1 MTTTKSKPMATLA
14 AKANVKALNPR
25 SPDTKYVGHE
35 PEWRVQPVS
44 NRVSSFSN
52 AFGWYNYFYGKKDAK
67 DFIGAYLDAHERT
80 KDARRIRTL
89 PDSQIRLTTGWL
101 CRMVTM
107 GLELSESEQ
116 IKLDN
121 LILELLAAKQE
132 EVAEKTEEAKPTGPT
147 IQDRLREKA
156 SECAGEIEGLFDDF
170 VAAGAKMSAQF
181 QPITIIRGHNVAPQL
196 ISQIQQIWKHH
207 LVELEAAVAGKDPQL
222 VEGYSFLTKNQLKQ
236 MVKFAEQV
244 ITDCNNYV
252 QIKKVERKPRAKKA
266 VSPEK
271 VTAKFKY
278 LKTFP
283 ELKLVSEPSVK
294 LVDATEAWL
303 YDTVKRKLI
312 HVVGDAHRG
321 NFTVKSSAV
330 VGFDTGASSQKT
342 LRKPAETLKALLAAG
357 KPATRKIFK
366 ELSTT
371 ETQWNGRGNENLII
385 LKAW

>member
-1 MTTTKSKPMATLA
+1 MATLA

-44 NRVSSFSN
+44 NRVSSLSN

-67 DFIGAYLDAHERT
+67 DFIGSYLDAHERA

-89 PDSQIRLTTGWL
+89 PDSQIRLNTCWL

-121 LILELLAAKQE
+121 LIQDLLAAKQE
-132 EVAEKTEEAKPTGPT
+132 EVAEKTEEAKPTGLT

-170 VAAGAKMSAQF
+170 LAAGAKMSAQF

-271 VTAKFKY
+271 VTARFKY

-283 ELKLVSEPSVK
+283 ELKLVSEPAVK

-342 LRKPAETLKALLAAG
+342 LRKPAETLKSLLAAG
-357 KPATRKIFK
+357 KPAARKIFK

>member
-1 MTTTKSKPMATLA
+1 MTTTKAKPMALA
-14 AKANVKALNPR
+14 AKANVKPLNPR
-25 SPDTKYVGHE
+25 SPDTKYVGNE
-35 PEWRVQPVS
+35 PEWRVQPIS
-44 NRVSSFSN
+44 NRVSSLSN

-67 DFIGAYLDAHERT
+67 DFIAAYLDARGLV
-80 KDARRIRTL
+80 KDARVIRAL

-101 CRMVTM
+101 CRMSTM
-107 GLELSESEQ
+107 GLELSEHEQ

-121 LILELLAAKQE
+121 LIQEALVVKQDDEPVAAVETK
-132 EVAEKTEEAKPTGPT
+132 VSGPT
-147 IQDRLREKA
+147 IQDRLKEKA
-156 SECAGEIEGLFDDF
+156 VDCAGEIEGLFDDF

-196 ISQIQQIWKHH
+196 INHIQLIWKRH
-207 LVELEAAVAGKDPQL
+207 LSELEAAVTGKDAQL
-222 VEGYSFLTKNQLKQ
+222 VEGYGYLTKTQLKQ
-236 MVKFAEQV
+236 LVKFAEQV

-266 VSPEK
+266 VSAEK

-278 LKTFP
+278 LKTFSD
-283 ELKLVSEPSVK
+283 LKLVSEPAVK

-321 NFTVKSSAV
+321 SFTVKSSAV
-330 VGFDTGASSQKT
+330 IGFDTGTSSQKT
-342 LRKPAETLKALLAAG
+342 LRKPAETIKALLAAG

-366 ELSTT
+366 ELTTT
-371 ETQWNGRGNENLII
+371 ETQWNGRGNESLII
-385 LKAW
+385 LKVW

>member
-1 MTTTKSKPMATLA
+1 MATLA

-35 PEWRVQPVS
+35 PEWRVQPIS
-44 NRVSSFSN
+44 NRISSFSN

-67 DFIGAYLDAHERT
+67 DFIGAYLDAHNRS

-89 PDSQIRLTTGWL
+89 PDSQVRLTTGWL

-107 GLELSESEQ
+107 GLELTDHEQ

-121 LILELLAAKQE
+121 LILELLAEKQ
-132 EVAEKTEEAKPTGPT
+132 TEPVEAVEAKPAGPT
-147 IQDRLREKA
+147 IQDRLKEKA

-196 ISQIQQIWKHH
+196 IHQIQQIWKGH
-207 LVELEAAVAGKDPQL
+207 LTELEAAVAGKDPQL
-222 VEGYSFLTKNQLKQ
+222 VEGYGRFTKNQLKQ
-236 MVKFAEQV
+236 LVKFAEQV

-266 VSPEK
+266 VSAEK

-283 ELKLVSEPSVK
+283 DLKLVSEPAVK

-312 HVVGDAHRG
+312 HVVGDTHRG

-330 VGFDTGASSQKT
+330 IGFDTGASSQKT

-371 ETQWNGRGNENLII
+371 ETQWNGRGNDNLII
-385 LKAW
+385 LKVW

>member
-1 MTTTKSKPMATLA
+1 MATLA

-25 SPDTKYVGHE
+25 SPDTKYVGNE
-35 PEWRVQPVS
+35 PEWRVQPIS
-44 NRVSSFSN
+44 NRISSFSN

-67 DFIGAYLDAHERT
+67 DFIAAYLDAHNRSR
-80 KDARRIRTL
+80 DARRIRTL

-101 CRMVTM
+101 CRMTTM
-107 GLELSESEQ
+107 GLELTDQEQ

-121 LILELLAAKQE
+121 LIQELLAEKQ
-132 EVAEKTEEAKPTGPT
+132 TEPVEAVEAKPAGPT

-170 VAAGAKMSAQF
+170 IAAGAKMSAQF

-196 ISQIQQIWKHH
+196 IHQIQQIWKGH
-207 LVELEAAVAGKDPQL
+207 LTELEAAVTGKDPQL
-222 VEGYSFLTKNQLKQ
+222 VEGYSRFTKNQLKQ
-236 MVKFAEQV
+236 LVKFAEQV

-266 VSPEK
+266 VSAEK

-283 ELKLVSEPSVK
+283 DLKLVSEPAVK

-330 VGFDTGASSQKT
+330 IGFDTGASSQKT

-366 ELSTT
+366 ELTTT
-371 ETQWNGRGNENLII
+371 ETQWNGRGNDNLII
-385 LKAW
+385 LKVW

>member
-1 MTTTKSKPMATLA
+1 MATLA

-283 ELKLVSEPSVK
+283 ELKLVSEPAVK

>member
-1 MTTTKSKPMATLA
+1 MATLA

-44 NRVSSFSN
+44 NRTSSLSN

-67 DFIGAYLDAHERT
+67 DFIASYLDAHERA

-101 CRMVTM
+101 CRMVTV

-121 LILELLAAKQE
+121 LISELLAAKQE
-132 EVAEKTEEAKPTGPT
+132 EAAEKTEEAKPTGPT

-207 LVELEAAVAGKDPQL
+207 LVELEAAVVGKDPQL

-283 ELKLVSEPSVK
+283 ELKLVSEPAVK

>member
-1 MTTTKSKPMATLA
+1 MATLA
-14 AKANVKALNPR
+14 AKANIKALNPR

-35 PEWRVQPVS
+35 PEWRVQPIS
-44 NRVSSFSN
+44 NRISSFSN

-67 DFIGAYLDAHERT
+67 DFIASYLDAHNRT

-89 PDSQIRLTTGWL
+89 PDSQVRLTTGWL
-101 CRMVTM
+101 CRMTTM
-107 GLELSESEQ
+107 GLELTDQEQ

-121 LILELLAAKQE
+121 LILELLAEKQAE
-132 EVAEKTEEAKPTGPT
+132 PTEAVEVKPAGPT
-147 IQDRLREKA
+147 IQDRLKEKA

-170 VAAGAKMSAQF
+170 IAAGAKMSAQF

-196 ISQIQQIWKHH
+196 IHQIQQIWKNH
-207 LVELEAAVAGKDPQL
+207 LTELEAVVAGKDAQL
-222 VEGYSFLTKNQLKQ
+222 VEGYGYLTKTQLKQ
-236 MVKFAEQV
+236 LVKFAEQV

-266 VSPEK
+266 VSAEK

-283 ELKLVSEPSVK
+283 DLKLVSEPAVK

-321 NFTVKSSAV
+321 SFTVKSSAV
-330 VGFDTGASSQKT
+330 IGFDTGTSSQKT

-371 ETQWNGRGNENLII
+371 ETQWNGRGNDNLII
-385 LKAW
+385 LKVW

>member
-1 MTTTKSKPMATLA
+1 MATLA

-25 SPDTKYVGHE
+25 SPDTKYVGNE
-35 PEWRVQPVS
+35 PEWRVQPIS
-44 NRVSSFSN
+44 NRISSFSN

-67 DFIGAYLDAHERT
+67 DFIGAYLDAHNRSR
-80 KDARRIRTL
+80 DARRIRTL

-101 CRMVTM
+101 CRMTTM
-107 GLELSESEQ
+107 GLELTDQEQ

-121 LILELLAAKQE
+121 LILELLAEKQ
-132 EVAEKTEEAKPTGPT
+132 AEPVEAVEAKPAGPT

-196 ISQIQQIWKHH
+196 IHQIQQIWKGH
-207 LVELEAAVAGKDPQL
+207 LTELEAVVAGKDAQL
-222 VEGYSFLTKNQLKQ
+222 VEGYGYLTKTQLKQ
-236 MVKFAEQV
+236 LVKFAEQV

-266 VSPEK
+266 VSAEK

-283 ELKLVSEPSVK
+283 DLKLVSEPAVK

-321 NFTVKSSAV
+321 SFTVKSSAV
-330 VGFDTGASSQKT
+330 IGFDTGTSSQKT
-342 LRKPAETLKALLAAG
+342 LRKPAETLKALLSAG

-366 ELSTT
+366 ELGTT
-371 ETQWNGRGNENLII
+371 ETQWNGRGNDNLII
-385 LKAW
+385 LKVW

>member
-1 MTTTKSKPMATLA
+1 MATLA
-14 AKANVKALNPR
+14 AKTNVKALNPR
-25 SPDTKYVGHE
+25 SPDTKYVGNE
-35 PEWRVQPVS
+35 PEWRVQPTS
-44 NRVSSFSN
+44 NRVSKFSN
-52 AFGWYNYFYGKKDAK
+52 AFGWYSYFYGKKDAK
-67 DFIGAYLDAHERT
+67 DFIASYLDAHNRT

-101 CRMVTM
+101 CRMVTV
-107 GLELSESEQ
+107 GLELDDHEQ

-121 LILELLAAKQE
+121 LIQELLAEKQAE
-132 EVAEKTEEAKPTGPT
+132 PVAAVEAKPAGPT
-147 IQDRLREKA
+147 IQDRLKEKA

-170 VAAGAKMSAQF
+170 IAAGAKMSAQF

-196 ISQIQQIWKHH
+196 IHQIQQIWKGH
-207 LVELEAAVAGKDPQL
+207 LTELEAVVAGKDAQL
-222 VEGYSFLTKNQLKQ
+222 VEGYGRFTKTQLKQ
-236 MVKFAEQV
+236 LVKFAEQV

-266 VSPEK
+266 VSAEK
-271 VTAKFKY
+271 VTARFKY

-283 ELKLVSEPSVK
+283 DLKLVSEPAVK

-330 VGFDTGASSQKT
+330 IGFDTGTSSQKT

-371 ETQWNGRGNENLII
+371 ETQWNGRGNDNLII
-385 LKAW
+385 LKVW

>member
-1 MTTTKSKPMATLA
+1 MTTTKAKPMATLA

-35 PEWRVQPVS
+35 PEWRVQPTS
-44 NRVSSFSN
+44 NRTSSLSN

-67 DFIGAYLDAHERT
+67 DFIGAYLDAHERG

-101 CRMVTM
+101 CRMVTR

-121 LILELLAAKQE
+121 LIAELLTVKQDDA
-132 EVAEKTEEAKPTGPT
+132 VEKTEEAKPTGPT

-170 VAAGAKMSAQF
+170 VTAGARMSAQF

-266 VSPEK
+266 VSAEK
-271 VTAKFKY
+271 VTARFKY

-283 ELKLVSEPSVK
+283 DLKLVSEPAVK

-371 ETQWNGRGNENLII
+371 ETQWNGRGNDNLII
-385 LKAW
+385 LKTW

>member
-44 NRVSSFSN
+44 NRVSSLSN

-67 DFIGAYLDAHERT
+67 DFIGSYLDAHERA

-121 LILELLAAKQE
+121 LIQDLLAAKQE
-132 EVAEKTEEAKPTGPT
+132 EVAEKTEEAKPTGLT

-170 VAAGAKMSAQF
+170 LAAGAKMSAQF

-271 VTAKFKY
+271 VTARFKY

-283 ELKLVSEPSVK
+283 ELKLVSEPAVK

-342 LRKPAETLKALLAAG
+342 LRKPAETLKSLLAAG
-357 KPATRKIFK
+357 KPAARKIFK

>member
-1 MTTTKSKPMATLA
+1 MATLA

-44 NRVSSFSN
+44 NRTSSFSN

-67 DFIGAYLDAHERT
+67 DFIASYLDAHERA

-107 GLELSESEQ
+107 GLELSDSEQ

-121 LILELLAAKQE
+121 LIQELLAAKQE
-132 EVAEKTEEAKPTGPT
+132 EVAEKPEEVKPAGPT

-222 VEGYSFLTKNQLKQ
+222 VEGYSYLNKNQLKQ
-236 MVKFAEQV
+236 LVKFAEQV

-266 VSPEK
+266 VSAEK

-283 ELKLVSEPSVK
+283 DLKLVSEPAVK

-330 VGFDTGASSQKT
+330 IGFDTGASSQRT

-357 KPATRKIFK
+357 KPAARKIFK

>member
-1 MTTTKSKPMATLA
+1 MATLA

-44 NRVSSFSN
+44 NRTSSLSN

-67 DFIGAYLDAHERT
+67 DFIASYLDAHERA

-101 CRMVTM
+101 CRMVTV

-121 LILELLAAKQE
+121 LIQELLAEKQAE
-132 EVAEKTEEAKPTGPT
+132 PTEVVEAKPAGPT
-147 IQDRLREKA
+147 IQDRLKEKA

-196 ISQIQQIWKHH
+196 IHQIQQIWKGH
-207 LVELEAAVAGKDPQL
+207 LTELEAVVAGKDAQL
-222 VEGYSFLTKNQLKQ
+222 VEGYGRFTKTQLKQ
-236 MVKFAEQV
+236 LVKFAEQV

-266 VSPEK
+266 VSAEK
-271 VTAKFKY
+271 VTARFKY

-283 ELKLVSEPSVK
+283 DLKLVSEPAVK

>member
-1 MTTTKSKPMATLA
+1 VLF
-14 AKANVKALNPR
+14 R
-25 SPDTKYVGHE
+25 SISRLSH
-35 PEWRVQPVS
+35 
-44 NRVSSFSN
+44 

>member
-44 NRVSSFSN
+44 NRVSSLSN

-67 DFIGAYLDAHERT
+67 DFIGSYLDAHERA

-89 PDSQIRLTTGWL
+89 PDSQIRLNTCWL

-121 LILELLAAKQE
+121 LIQDLLAAKQE
-132 EVAEKTEEAKPTGPT
+132 EVAEKTEEAKPTGLT

-170 VAAGAKMSAQF
+170 LAAGAKMSAQF

-271 VTAKFKY
+271 VTARFKY

-283 ELKLVSEPSVK
+283 ELKLVSEPAVK

-342 LRKPAETLKALLAAG
+342 LRKPAETLKSLLAAG
-357 KPATRKIFK
+357 KPAARKIFK

>member
-1 MTTTKSKPMATLA
+1 MATLA

-44 NRVSSFSN
+44 NRTSSLSN

-67 DFIGAYLDAHERT
+67 DFIASYLDAHEQA

-101 CRMVTM
+101 CRMVTV

-121 LILELLAAKQE
+121 LISELLAAKQE
-132 EVAEKTEEAKPTGPT
+132 EVAEKTEETKPTGPT

-222 VEGYSFLTKNQLKQ
+222 VEGYSHLNKNQLKQ
-236 MVKFAEQV
+236 LVKFAEQV

-266 VSPEK
+266 VSAEK

-283 ELKLVSEPSVK
+283 DLKLVSEPAVK

-330 VGFDTGASSQKT
+330 IGFDTGASSQRT

-357 KPATRKIFK
+357 KPAARKIFK

>member
-1 MTTTKSKPMATLA
+1 MATLV

-25 SPDTKYVGHE
+25 SPDTKYVGNE
-35 PEWRVQPVS
+35 PEWRVQPTS
-44 NRVSSFSN
+44 NRVSKFSN
-52 AFGWYNYFYGKKDAK
+52 AFSWYNYFYGKKDAK
-67 DFIGAYLDAHERT
+67 DFIASYLDAHNRT

-101 CRMVTM
+101 CRMVTV
-107 GLELSESEQ
+107 GLELDDHEQ

-121 LILELLAAKQE
+121 LILELLAEKQAE
-132 EVAEKTEEAKPTGPT
+132 PVAAVEAKPAGPT
-147 IQDRLREKA
+147 IQDRLKEKA

-196 ISQIQQIWKHH
+196 IHQIQQIWKGH
-207 LVELEAAVAGKDPQL
+207 LTELEAVVAGKDAQL
-222 VEGYSFLTKNQLKQ
+222 VEGYGRFTKTQLKQ
-236 MVKFAEQV
+236 LVKFAEQV

-266 VSPEK
+266 VSAEK
-271 VTAKFKY
+271 VTARFKY

-283 ELKLVSEPSVK
+283 DLKLVSEPAVK

-330 VGFDTGASSQKT
+330 IGFDTGTSSQKT

-366 ELSTT
+366 ELGTT
-371 ETQWNGRGNENLII
+371 ETQWNGRGNDNLII
-385 LKAW
+385 LKVW

>member
-1 MTTTKSKPMATLA
+1 MATLA

-44 NRVSSFSN
+44 NRTSSFSN

-67 DFIGAYLDAHERT
+67 DFIASYLDAHERA

-101 CRMVTM
+101 CRMVTV

-121 LILELLAAKQE
+121 LISELLAAKQE
-132 EVAEKTEEAKPTGPT
+132 EVAEKTEETKPTGPT

-222 VEGYSFLTKNQLKQ
+222 VEGYSHLNKNQLKQ
-236 MVKFAEQV
+236 LVKFAEQV

-283 ELKLVSEPSVK
+283 DLKLVSEPAVK

-330 VGFDTGASSQKT
+330 IGFDTGTSSQKT

-371 ETQWNGRGNENLII
+371 ETQWNGRGNDNLII
-385 LKAW
+385 LKVW

>member
-1 MTTTKSKPMATLA
+1 MATLA

-67 DFIGAYLDAHERT
+67 DFIGAYLDAHERS

-107 GLELSESEQ
+107 GLELSDTEQ

-121 LILELLAAKQE
+121 LIQELLTAKQE
-132 EVAEKTEEAKPTGPT
+132 EAVEKTEEVKPAGPT

-207 LVELEAAVAGKDPQL
+207 LVELEAAVTGKDPQL
-222 VEGYSFLTKNQLKQ
+222 AEGYSFLTKNQLKQ

-266 VSPEK
+266 VSAEK
-271 VTAKFKY
+271 VTARFKY

-283 ELKLVSEPSVK
+283 ELKLVSEPAVK

-342 LRKPAETLKALLAAG
+342 LRKPTETLKAMLAAG
-357 KPATRKIFK
+357 KPAARKIFK

-371 ETQWNGRGNENLII
+371 ETQWNGRGNDNLII

>member
-1 MTTTKSKPMATLA
+1 MATLA
-14 AKANVKALNPR
+14 AKANVKSLNPR

-67 DFIGAYLDAHERT
+67 DFIGAYLDAHERS

-107 GLELSESEQ
+107 GLELSEAEQ

-121 LILELLAAKQE
+121 MIQELLAEKQE
-132 EVAEKTEEAKPTGPT
+132 DAVEKTEEVKPTGPT

-222 VEGYSFLTKNQLKQ
+222 VEGYSYLTKNQLKQ
-236 MVKFAEQV
+236 LVKFAEQV

-283 ELKLVSEPSVK
+283 ELKLVSEPAVK

-330 VGFDTGASSQKT
+330 IGFDTGASSQKT

-371 ETQWNGRGNENLII
+371 ETQWNGRGNDNLII

>member
-1 MTTTKSKPMATLA
+1 MTTTKAKPMALA
-14 AKANVKALNPR
+14 AKANVKPLNPR
-25 SPDTKYVGHE
+25 SPDTKYVGNE
-35 PEWRVQPVS
+35 PEWRVQPIS
-44 NRVSSFSN
+44 NRVSSLSN

-67 DFIGAYLDAHERT
+67 DFIAAYLDARGLV
-80 KDARRIRTL
+80 KDARVIRAL

-101 CRMVTM
+101 CRMSTM
-107 GLELSESEQ
+107 GLELSEHEQ

-121 LILELLAAKQE
+121 LIQEALVVKQDDEPVAAVETK
-132 EVAEKTEEAKPTGPT
+132 VSGPT
-147 IQDRLREKA
+147 IQDRLKEKA
-156 SECAGEIEGLFDDF
+156 VDCAGEIEGLFDDF

-196 ISQIQQIWKHH
+196 INHIQLIWKRH
-207 LVELEAAVAGKDPQL
+207 LSELEAAVTGKDAQL
-222 VEGYSFLTKNQLKQ
+222 VEGYGYLTKTQLKQ
-236 MVKFAEQV
+236 LVKFAEQV

-266 VSPEK
+266 VSAEK

-278 LKTFP
+278 LKTFSD
-283 ELKLVSEPSVK
+283 LKLVSEPAVK

-321 NFTVKSSAV
+321 SFTVKSSAV
-330 VGFDTGASSQKT
+330 IGFDTGTSSQKT
-342 LRKPAETLKALLAAG
+342 LRKPAETIKALLAAG

-366 ELSTT
+366 ELTTT

-385 LKAW
+385 LKVW

>member
-44 NRVSSFSN
+44 NRVSSLSN

-67 DFIGAYLDAHERT
+67 DFIGSYLDAHERA

-121 LILELLAAKQE
+121 LIQDLLAAKQE
-132 EVAEKTEEAKPTGPT
+132 EVAEKTEEAKPTGLT

-170 VAAGAKMSAQF
+170 LAAGAKMSAQF

-271 VTAKFKY
+271 VTARFKY

-283 ELKLVSEPSVK
+283 ELKLVSEPAVK

-342 LRKPAETLKALLAAG
+342 LRKPAETLKSLVAAG
-357 KPATRKIFK
+357 KPAARKIFK

>member
-1 MTTTKSKPMATLA
+1 MTTTKAKPMVLA
-14 AKANVKALNPR
+14 AKANVKSLNPR
-25 SPDTKYVGHE
+25 SPDTKYVGNE
-35 PEWRVQPVS
+35 PEWHVQPVS
-44 NRVSSFSN
+44 NRTSRLSH

-67 DFIGAYLDAHERT
+67 DFIAYYLDAHNRSKEA
-80 KDARRIRTL
+80 KKIRAL
-89 PDSQIRLTTGWL
+89 PDSQIHLTTGWL
-101 CRMVTM
+101 CRMSTM
-107 GLELSESEQ
+107 GLELSEHEQ
-116 IKLDN
+116 AKLDTF
-121 LILELLAAKQE
+121 IQGAIDKESGKPVAIA
-132 EVAEKTEEAKPTGPT
+132 EVKVAGPS

-156 SECAGEIEGLFDDF
+156 SEASGELEGLFDDF
-170 VAAGAKMSAQF
+170 IAAGSKMSAQF

-196 ISQIQQIWKHH
+196 IHQIQQIWKRH
-207 LVELEAAVAGKDPQL
+207 LTELEAAVAGKDAQL
-222 VEGYSFLTKNQLKQ
+222 VEGYGYLTKVQLKQ
-236 MVKFAEQV
+236 LVKFAEQV

-283 ELKLVSEPSVK
+283 DLKLVSEPAVK

-312 HVVGDAHRG
+312 HVVGDTHRG

-330 VGFDTGASSQKT
+330 VGFDTGTSSQKT
-342 LRKPAETLKALLAAG
+342 LRNPAATIKALMSAG

-366 ELSTT
+366 ELTT
-371 ETQWNGRGNENLII
+371 TGTQWNGRGNDNLII
-385 LKAW
+385 LKVW

>member
-1 MTTTKSKPMATLA
+1 MATLA
-14 AKANVKALNPR
+14 AKANIKALNPR

-44 NRVSSFSN
+44 NRVSSLSN

-67 DFIGAYLDAHERT
+67 DFIASYLDAHDRAR
-80 KDARRIRTL
+80 DAKQIRTL

-121 LILELLAAKQE
+121 LIAELLTAKQE
-132 EVAEKTEEAKPTGPT
+132 EVAEKTQEAKPTGPT

-271 VTAKFKY
+271 ITAKFKY

-283 ELKLVSEPSVK
+283 ELKLVSEPAVK

>member
-1 MTTTKSKPMATLA
+1 MATLA

-67 DFIGAYLDAHERT
+67 DFIASYLDAHERT

-283 ELKLVSEPSVK
+283 ELKLVSEPAVK

>member
-1 MTTTKSKPMATLA
+1 MATLA
-14 AKANVKALNPR
+14 AKANIKALNPR

-35 PEWRVQPVS
+35 PEWRVQPIS
-44 NRVSSFSN
+44 NRISSFSN

-67 DFIGAYLDAHERT
+67 DFIGAYLDAHNRS

-89 PDSQIRLTTGWL
+89 PDSQVRLTTGWL

-107 GLELSESEQ
+107 GLELTDHEQ

-121 LILELLAAKQE
+121 LILELLAEKQ
-132 EVAEKTEEAKPTGPT
+132 TEPVEAVEAKPAGPT
-147 IQDRLREKA
+147 IQDRLKEKA

-196 ISQIQQIWKHH
+196 IHQIQQIWKGH
-207 LVELEAAVAGKDPQL
+207 LTELEAAVAGKDPQL
-222 VEGYSFLTKNQLKQ
+222 VEGYGRFTKNQLKQ
-236 MVKFAEQV
+236 LVKFAEQV

-266 VSPEK
+266 VSAEK

-283 ELKLVSEPSVK
+283 DLKLVSEPAVK

-321 NFTVKSSAV
+321 SFTVKSSAV
-330 VGFDTGASSQKT
+330 IGFDTGTSSQKT

-371 ETQWNGRGNENLII
+371 ETQWNGRGNDNLII
-385 LKAW
+385 LKVW

>member
-1 MTTTKSKPMATLA
+1 MTTTKAKPMALA
-14 AKANVKALNPR
+14 AKANVKPLNPR
-25 SPDTKYVGHE
+25 SPDTKYVGNE
-35 PEWRVQPVS
+35 PEWRVQPIS
-44 NRVSSFSN
+44 NRVSSLSN

-67 DFIGAYLDAHERT
+67 DFIAAYLDARGLV
-80 KDARRIRTL
+80 KDARVIRAL

-101 CRMVTM
+101 CRMSTM
-107 GLELSESEQ
+107 GLELSEHEQ

-121 LILELLAAKQE
+121 LIQEALVVKQDDEPVAAVETK
-132 EVAEKTEEAKPTGPT
+132 VSGPT
-147 IQDRLREKA
+147 IQDRLKEKA
-156 SECAGEIEGLFDDF
+156 VDCAGEIEGLFDDF

-196 ISQIQQIWKHH
+196 ISQIQLIWKRH
-207 LVELEAAVAGKDPQL
+207 LSELEAAVTGKDAQL
-222 VEGYSFLTKNQLKQ
+222 VEGYGYLTKTQLKQ
-236 MVKFAEQV
+236 LVKFAEQV

-266 VSPEK
+266 VSAEK

-278 LKTFP
+278 LKTFSD
-283 ELKLVSEPSVK
+283 LKLVSEPAVK

-321 NFTVKSSAV
+321 SFTVKSSAV
-330 VGFDTGASSQKT
+330 IGFDTGTSSQKT
-342 LRKPAETLKALLAAG
+342 LRKPAETIKALLAAG

-366 ELSTT
+366 ELTTT
-371 ETQWNGRGNENLII
+371 ETLWNGRGNENLII
-385 LKAW
+385 LKVW

>member
-1 MTTTKSKPMATLA
+1 MATLA
-14 AKANVKALNPR
+14 AKANIKALNPR

-35 PEWRVQPVS
+35 PEWRVQPIS
-44 NRVSSFSN
+44 NRISSFSN

-67 DFIGAYLDAHERT
+67 DFIASYLDAHNRT

-89 PDSQIRLTTGWL
+89 PDSQVRLTTGWL

-107 GLELSESEQ
+107 GLELTDQEQ

-121 LILELLAAKQE
+121 LILELLAEKQAE
-132 EVAEKTEEAKPTGPT
+132 PTEAVEVKPAGPT
-147 IQDRLREKA
+147 IQDRLKEKA

-196 ISQIQQIWKHH
+196 IHQIQQIWKNH
-207 LVELEAAVAGKDPQL
+207 LTELEAVVAGKDAQL
-222 VEGYSFLTKNQLKQ
+222 VEGYGYLTKTQLKQ
-236 MVKFAEQV
+236 LVKFAEQV

-266 VSPEK
+266 VSAEK

-283 ELKLVSEPSVK
+283 DLKLVSEPAVK

-312 HVVGDAHRG
+312 HVVGDTHRG

-330 VGFDTGASSQKT
+330 IGFDTGASSQKT

-371 ETQWNGRGNENLII
+371 ETQWNGRGNDNLII
-385 LKAW
+385 LKVW

>member
-1 MTTTKSKPMATLA
+1 MATLA

-44 NRVSSFSN
+44 NRTSSLSN

-67 DFIGAYLDAHERT
+67 DFIGSYLDAHERT

-283 ELKLVSEPSVK
+283 ELKLVSEPAVK

>member
-1 MTTTKSKPMATLA
+1 MATLA

-35 PEWRVQPVS
+35 PEWRVQPIS
-44 NRVSSFSN
+44 NRISSFSN

-67 DFIGAYLDAHERT
+67 DFIGAYLDAHNRSR
-80 KDARRIRTL
+80 DARRIRTL

-101 CRMVTM
+101 CRMTTM
-107 GLELSESEQ
+107 ALEHTDQEQ

-121 LILELLAAKQE
+121 LILELLAEKQ
-132 EVAEKTEEAKPTGPT
+132 TEPVEAVEAKPAGPT
-147 IQDRLREKA
+147 IQDRLKEKA

-196 ISQIQQIWKHH
+196 IHQIQQIWKGH
-207 LVELEAAVAGKDPQL
+207 LTELEAVVAGKDAQL
-222 VEGYSFLTKNQLKQ
+222 VEGYGRFTKTQLKQ
-236 MVKFAEQV
+236 LVKFAEQV

-283 ELKLVSEPSVK
+283 DLKLVSEPAVK

-330 VGFDTGASSQKT
+330 IGFDTGTSSQKT
-342 LRKPAETLKALLAAG
+342 LRKPAETLKALMAAG

-371 ETQWNGRGNENLII
+371 ETQWNGRGNDNLII
-385 LKAW
+385 LKVW

>member
-1 MTTTKSKPMATLA
+1 MATLA

-44 NRVSSFSN
+44 NRVSSLSN

-67 DFIGAYLDAHERT
+67 DFIGSYLDAHERA

-121 LILELLAAKQE
+121 LIQDLLAAKQE
-132 EVAEKTEEAKPTGPT
+132 EVAEKTEEAKPTGLT

-170 VAAGAKMSAQF
+170 LAAGAKMSAQF

-271 VTAKFKY
+271 VTARFKY

-283 ELKLVSEPSVK
+283 ELKLVSEPAVK

-342 LRKPAETLKALLAAG
+342 LRKPAETLKSLLAAG
-357 KPATRKIFK
+357 KPAARKIFK

>member
-1 MTTTKSKPMATLA
+1 MATLA

-35 PEWRVQPVS
+35 PEWRVQPTE
-44 NRVSSFSN
+44 NRSSKFSN

-67 DFIGAYLDAHERT
+67 DFIGAYLDAHNRT

-89 PDSQIRLTTGWL
+89 PDSQVRLTTGWL

-107 GLELSESEQ
+107 GLELTDQEQ

-121 LILELLAAKQE
+121 LIQELLAEKQ
-132 EVAEKTEEAKPTGPT
+132 AEPTEAVEAKPAGPT
-147 IQDRLREKA
+147 IQDRLKEKA

-170 VAAGAKMSAQF
+170 IAAGAKMSAQF

-196 ISQIQQIWKHH
+196 IHQIQQIWKGH
-207 LVELEAAVAGKDPQL
+207 LTELEAVVAGKDAQL
-222 VEGYSFLTKNQLKQ
+222 VEGYGYLTKTQLKQ
-236 MVKFAEQV
+236 LVKFAEQV

-266 VSPEK
+266 VSAEK

-283 ELKLVSEPSVK
+283 DLKLVSEPAVK

-330 VGFDTGASSQKT
+330 IGFDTGASSQKT

-357 KPATRKIFK
+357 KPAARKIFK

>member
-1 MTTTKSKPMATLA
+1 MATLT
-14 AKANVKALNPR
+14 AKANVKPLNPR

-44 NRVSSFSN
+44 NRASSFSN

-67 DFIGAYLDAHERT
+67 DFIGAYLDAHDRA

-89 PDSQIRLTTGWL
+89 PDSQVRLTTGWL

-107 GLELSESEQ
+107 GLELTDPEQ

-121 LILELLAAKQE
+121 LIQELLTTKQE
-132 EVAEKTEEAKPTGPT
+132 EVAEKTEEVKPVGPT
-147 IQDRLREKA
+147 IQDRLKEKA

-170 VAAGAKMSAQF
+170 VTAGAKMSAQF

-271 VTAKFKY
+271 VTARFKY

-283 ELKLVSEPSVK
+283 DLKLVSEPAVK

-357 KPATRKIFK
+357 KPAARKIFK

>member
-1 MTTTKSKPMATLA
+1 MTTTKAKPMALA

-25 SPDTKYVGHE
+25 SPDTKYVGNE
-35 PEWRVQPVS
+35 PEWHIQPVS
-44 NRVSSFSN
+44 NRTSSLSN

-67 DFIGAYLDAHERT
+67 DFIGAYLDANNRSKEA
-80 KDARRIRTL
+80 KKIRAL
-89 PDSQIRLTTGWL
+89 PDNQIRLTTGWL
-101 CRMVTM
+101 CRMSTM
-107 GLELSESEQ
+107 GLELSEHEQ
-116 IKLDN
+116 AKLDTF
-121 LILELLAAKQE
+121 IQE
-132 EVAEKTEEAKPTGPT
+132 ALVEDKADEPVAVVETKVSGPS

-156 SECAGEIEGLFDDF
+156 SEAAGELEGLFDDF

-196 ISQIQQIWKHH
+196 ISYIQQIWKRH
-207 LVELEAAVAGKDPQL
+207 LTELEAAVAGKDAQL
-222 VEGYSFLTKNQLKQ
+222 VEGYGYLTKTQLKQ
-236 MVKFAEQV
+236 LVKFAEQV

-283 ELKLVSEPSVK
+283 DLKLVSEPAVK

-330 VGFDTGASSQKT
+330 IGFDTGASSQKT
-342 LRKPAETLKALLAAG
+342 LRKPAETIKALMSAG

-366 ELSTT
+366 ELTTT

-385 LKAW
+385 LKVW

>member
-1 MTTTKSKPMATLA
+1 
-14 AKANVKALNPR
+14 V
-25 SPDTKYVGHE
+25 
-35 PEWRVQPVS
+35 
-44 NRVSSFSN
+44 
-52 AFGWYNYFYGKKDAK
+52 
-67 DFIGAYLDAHERT
+67 
-80 KDARRIRTL
+80 
-89 PDSQIRLTTGWL
+89 
-101 CRMVTM
+101 
-107 GLELSESEQ
+107 
-116 IKLDN
+116 
-121 LILELLAAKQE
+121 
-132 EVAEKTEEAKPTGPT
+132 EAKPAGPT
-147 IQDRLREKA
+147 IQDRLKEKA

-196 ISQIQQIWKHH
+196 IHQIQQIWKGH
-207 LVELEAAVAGKDPQL
+207 LTELEAVVAGKDAQL
-222 VEGYSFLTKNQLKQ
+222 VEGYGRFTKNQLKQ
-236 MVKFAEQV
+236 LVKFAEQV

-266 VSPEK
+266 VSAEK

-283 ELKLVSEPSVK
+283 DLKLVSEPAVK

-330 VGFDTGASSQKT
+330 IGFDTGTSSQKT

-366 ELSTT
+366 ELTTT
-371 ETQWNGRGNENLII
+371 ETQWNGRGNDNLII
-385 LKAW
+385 LKVW